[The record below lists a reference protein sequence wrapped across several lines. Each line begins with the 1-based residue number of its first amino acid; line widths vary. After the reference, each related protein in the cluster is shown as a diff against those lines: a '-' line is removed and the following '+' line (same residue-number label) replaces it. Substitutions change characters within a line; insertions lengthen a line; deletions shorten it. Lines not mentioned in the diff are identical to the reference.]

1 MICVRPATAEDVPT
15 LMELARHSRTASQ
28 WSEEAYRTAVNPAAR
43 PERMVLVIEEAAV
56 LGFVVAQVLADEWEI
71 ENIAV
76 SAPARRR
83 GLASRLVS
91 ELLQRAKERG
101 AREVF
106 LEVRESNRAAR
117 MLYEKWAFLPAGRR
131 KAYYTDPVEDALLFR
146 FNFPQQAPKP
156 VEGP

>member
-1 MICVRPATAEDVPT
+1 MIRVRPATAADIPS
-15 LMELARHSRTASQ
+15 LMELALHSRTAAQ
-28 WSEEAYRTAVNPAAR
+28 WNEQVYRKALDAMER
-43 PERMVLVIEEAAV
+43 PERVVLVIEEEVV

-76 SAPARRR
+76 SAAARRR

-91 ELLQRAKERG
+91 ELLKRAKERG
-101 AREVF
+101 ARAVF

-146 FNFPQQAPKP
+146 FNFPQPGSKP